1 MAKKHPSPTTT
12 SKTDE
17 AATATPPTTSAETA
31 KPADVVRV
39 EQAFAV
45 GNYAAVRR
53 AAVGEAGPAR
63 DAAVALLP
71 RVVVEPVQVLVGVVA
86 LVVVLTVCAAT
97 LH

>member
-1 MAKKHPSPTTT
+1 MAKKQPSPTTT
-12 SKTDE
+12 SKTDD
-17 AATATPPTTSAETA
+17 AATATPATPRVDAPT
-31 KPADVVRV
+31 PADVARV

-53 AAVGEAGPAR
+53 VAAGEPGPGR